1 MTIHADGRDCWKWLE
16 SAVMARFED
25 RQMLL
30 SIQVVDTETVR
41 IALAE
46 PHPCGTCGQP
56 TKHGT
61 VTREGLTGPTRYQ
74 CWACY

>member
-1 MTIHADGRDCWKWLE
+1 MSAHGRDFAWLKD
-16 SAVMARFED
+16 SVMAGIES

-30 SIQVVDTETVR
+30 SVVVVDTETVR

-61 VTREGLTGPTRYQ
+61 VTREGLTGPNRWE
-74 CWACY
+74 CWACR